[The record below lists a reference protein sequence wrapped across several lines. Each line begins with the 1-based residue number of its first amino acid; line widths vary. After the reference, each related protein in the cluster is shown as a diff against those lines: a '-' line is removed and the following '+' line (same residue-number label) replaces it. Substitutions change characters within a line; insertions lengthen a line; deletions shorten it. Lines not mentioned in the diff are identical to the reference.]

1 MLISNFNLYKD
12 EWLELVFAKRNKE
25 YGAYYIRQHYAQTVL
40 KSFLFGV
47 FGVVV
52 AIGIIGMIIRT
63 KPVVDQIVDVTT
75 TDLLYKIPPATKAQ
89 PPKPKAEALKPSVPK
104 AAAPVNMIKDLP
116 PVVAPDILAQEPP
129 TIEELNNK
137 AVGAVDIK
145 GANTGTSGGD
155 GTDKN
160 GISSSAGAGTGEAS
174 SNETYKAVEVMPQ
187 PVGGDA
193 AWSKFLQSNLRFTDK
208 AMENG
213 VSGKVL
219 VTFII
224 EKDGQISNIH
234 IERGPG
240 FGLNEEAVRVLKLA
254 KPWKPGMQNGHA
266 VRVQLTLPV
275 NFMLGD

>member
-40 KSFLFGV
+40 KSLLLGI

-52 AIGIIGMIIRT
+52 VIGVIGMIIKT
-63 KPVVDQIVDVTT
+63 KPVLEGIVNVKIDNT
-75 TDLLYKIPPATKAQ
+75 LYRVPPATKAQ
-89 PPKPKAEALKPSVPK
+89 PPKPKVETQKPAALK

-116 PVVAPDILAQEPP
+116 PIVTPDPLAQEPP
-129 TIEELNNK
+129 KIQELNNA
-137 AVGAVDIK
+137 AVGPVDVK
-145 GANTGTSGGD
+145 GAGTGASGGD
-155 GTDKN
+155 GTDKGGM
-160 GISSSAGAGTGEAS
+160 GIGAGTGTDAS
-174 SNETYKAVEVMPQ
+174 SNETLKVAEVMPQ
-187 PVGGDA
+187 PVGGEA
-193 AWSKFLQSNLRFTDK
+193 AWSKFLQSNLHFTDK
-208 AMENG
+208 AMENQ
-213 VSGKVL
+213 VSGKVF

-224 EKDGQISNIH
+224 EKDGSISNIH
-234 IERGPG
+234 VERGPG

-275 NFMLGD
+275 NFMLDY

>member
-1 MLISNFNLYKD
+1 MLLSNFNLYKN

-40 KSFLFGV
+40 KSLLFGI

-52 AIGIIGMIIRT
+52 VIGVIGMLIKT
-63 KPVVDQIVDVTT
+63 KPVLEQIVEVKTS
-75 TDLLYKIPPATKAQ
+75 DLLYKIPPAAKVQ
-89 PPKPKAEALKPSVPK
+89 PPKPKVETQKPAALK

-116 PVVAPDILAQEPP
+116 PVVTPDLLAQEPP
-129 TIEELNNK
+129 KMQDLNNI
-137 AVGAVDIK
+137 AVGPVDVK
-145 GANTGTSGGD
+145 GTATGNSGGD
-155 GTDKN
+155 GTDKS
-160 GISSSAGAGTGEAS
+160 GMGMGTGAGTDAS
-174 SNETYKAVEVMPQ
+174 SNETYRAVEIMPQ
-187 PVGGDA
+187 PVGGEA

-208 AMENG
+208 AMENQ
-213 VSGKVL
+213 VSGKVF

-224 EKDGQISNIH
+224 EKDGSISNIH
-234 IERGPG
+234 VERGPG

-275 NFMLGD
+275 NFMLDY